1 MGAVFPEDKFMEIEI
16 NYAKADKSTL
26 LSLLYSARCM
36 AMDSG
41 DTATAQFIEIVMLD
55 VAGFQIKLPPISI
68 EIQHLAKQL
77 RLS

>member
-1 MGAVFPEDKFMEIEI
+1 MVTVFPENKFIGIEI
-16 NYAKADKSTL
+16 KYTGDDKSTFL
-26 LSLLYSARCM
+26 YLLYSARCM

-41 DTATAQFIEIVMLD
+41 DIVTAQFIEILILD